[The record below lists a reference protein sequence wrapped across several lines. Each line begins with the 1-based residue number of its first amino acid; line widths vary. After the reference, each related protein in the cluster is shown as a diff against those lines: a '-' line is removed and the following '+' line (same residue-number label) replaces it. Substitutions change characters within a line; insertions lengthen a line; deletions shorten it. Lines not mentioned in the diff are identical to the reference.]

1 MDYVI
6 KRASALTEEEQAA
19 LGITGIPQNWPIEKY
34 PYNDVI
40 PEGFELIS
48 EEDLAI
54 LISNNQAAY
63 DAWLQAKRPI
73 IEPQSDIIKTEVTN
87 QINVITEATSEYS
100 MKADAMTATCP
111 ENTVTDIWYKVEL
124 KPGDSSSYQFK
135 YLWGG
140 MAFGSNI
147 QYGDW
152 VEFDI
157 ADKDGWLVATGQMS
171 QEMFDAIKPVSI
183 KSYVVKQFVCPNQVV
198 ASRADSPGKIPI
210 GLYLRCRYHAIAGGG
225 DRTAF
230 INFDIQNKD

>member
-73 IEPQSDIIKTEVTN
+73 IEPQSDIIKT
-87 QINVITEATSEYS
+87 
-100 MKADAMTATCP
+100 
-111 ENTVTDIWYKVEL
+111 
-124 KPGDSSSYQFK
+124 
-135 YLWGG
+135 
-140 MAFGSNI
+140 
-147 QYGDW
+147 
-152 VEFDI
+152 
-157 ADKDGWLVATGQMS
+157 
-171 QEMFDAIKPVSI
+171 
-183 KSYVVKQFVCPNQVV
+183 
-198 ASRADSPGKIPI
+198 
-210 GLYLRCRYHAIAGGG
+210 
-225 DRTAF
+225 
-230 INFDIQNKD
+230 